1 MKIIKAFPKF
11 QPATVRVT
19 QEHRGPKPVLLIDES
34 RPFFDGV
41 ARLTDVTGLTGIR
54 VTGRNRSK
62 LRRAYGLRRTRRKR
76 PERITR
82 PRPETVQSPAR

>member
-1 MKIIKAFPKF
+1 MKIMKAFPKF
-11 QPATVRVT
+11 QPATVRVKKK
-19 QEHRGPKPVLLIDES
+19 HSGPKPTLLIDDS

-62 LRRAYGLRRTRRKR
+62 VRRAYGLLRAKHKR
-76 PERITR
+76 PARITR
-82 PRPETVQSPAR
+82 RRPQIVQSSTR